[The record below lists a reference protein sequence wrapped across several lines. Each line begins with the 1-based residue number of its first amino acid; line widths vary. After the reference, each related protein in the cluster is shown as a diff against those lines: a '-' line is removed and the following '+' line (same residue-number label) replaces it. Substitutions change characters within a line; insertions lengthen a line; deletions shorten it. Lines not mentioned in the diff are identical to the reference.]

1 MKKEEVKEGIFDL
14 AKELKKDIIEDTM
27 SGGPGWGLTIT
38 VYEREYEQGNEYI
51 VTQDQL
57 APHLFIN
64 EIGHISLPR
73 HTANSDDYE
82 DEEYIYE
89 ERNDFRHLI
98 EFGTEQIL
106 DKIK

>member
-1 MKKEEVKEGIFDL
+1 MKKEEVTEEIYEL
-14 AKELKKDIIEDTM
+14 AEKLKRDIITDAM
-27 SGGPGWGLTIT
+27 SGGPGRGLTIS

-57 APHLFIN
+57 APHPLIN

-89 ERNDFRHLI
+89 ERNDIRQLI
-98 EFGTEQIL
+98 KFGTEQIL